1 MIRKHSPKIY
11 LIVIL
16 VSFPIFVSGQESI
29 NKLEGKKYGYH
40 SKTYK
45 SKHLKIIFENS
56 GDPLALE
63 YFNKYNNKRKIRK
76 AAFIITGSTLLIAP
90 IALLA
95 ASGEGDVSPP
105 SPAPPGGSPPPSGGG
120 GSGGRDISG
129 YIIGGVLVVGIATII
144 VFSSKSKSN
153 LNQAIDQFNE
163 GHTAS
168 LSVSV
173 TRYGVGLNLTF

>member
-45 SKHLKIIFENS
+45 SKELKVIFENS
-56 GDPLALE
+56 GDPLAIE

-95 ASGEGDVSPP
+95 ASTHDDVSRP
-105 SPAPPGGSPPPSGGG
+105 PPGGSPPPSGGG
-120 GSGGRDISG
+120 VSVGRDISG
-129 YIIGGVLVVGIATII
+129 YIIGGVLVAGVATII
-144 VFSSKSKSN
+144 VISSKSKSN

>member
-45 SKHLKIIFENS
+45 SKDLKIIFENS

-95 ASGEGDVSPP
+95 ASGGGDSPP
-105 SPAPPGGSPPPSGGG
+105 PPGGSPPPSGGG
-120 GSGGRDISG
+120 GSGGGNISG

>member
-1 MIRKHSPKIY
+1 MIRKHSSKMYFIG
-11 LIVIL
+11 IL
-16 VSFPIFVSGQESI
+16 VSFPIFVSGQQTI
-29 NKLEGKKYGYH
+29 DKLEGTKYSYH

-45 SKHLKIIFENS
+45 SKELKVVFENS
-56 GDPLALE
+56 GDPLAIE

-76 AAFIITGSTLLIAP
+76 ATFIITGSTLLIAP

-95 ASGEGDVSPP
+95 ASTHDDVSPP
-105 SPAPPGGSPPPSGGG
+105 SSGGSPPPSGGG
-120 GSGGRDISG
+120 VSVGRDISG
-129 YIIGGVLVVGIATII
+129 YIIGGVLVVGVATII

>member
-45 SKHLKIIFENS
+45 SKELKVIFENS
-56 GDPLALE
+56 GDPLAIE

-95 ASGEGDVSPP
+95 ASTHDDVSPP
-105 SPAPPGGSPPPSGGG
+105 SSGGSPPPSGGG
-120 GSGGRDISG
+120 VSVGRDISG
-129 YIIGGVLVVGIATII
+129 YIIGGVLVVGVATII

>member
-45 SKHLKIIFENS
+45 SKDLKIIFENS

-95 ASGEGDVSPP
+95 ASTHDDVSPP
-105 SPAPPGGSPPPSGGG
+105 SSGGSPPPSGGG
-120 GSGGRDISG
+120 VSVGRDISG
-129 YIIGGVLVVGIATII
+129 YIIGGVLVAGVATII
-144 VFSSKSKSN
+144 VISSKSKSN